1 MNPSL
6 RNYLSSLCAFRSLSR
21 SFLSFPSIALGC
33 PFTVPVSPLSQPSL
47 HFFSSSLSFY
57 PSSYFFPPSFQH
69 LFLFFPFSFSF
80 PSSIFPLF
88 TFSPFPPY
96 FVLLFIYLFPFS
108 PLSFSLLHISPPLS
122 FNYVFPLPPSLVLN
136 VHSSLGIG
144 EKGHAWRLCGDG
156 TYTAGVGSNNIQYT
170 RTPNHAW
177 VVLVNTT
184 VVWP

>member
-1 MNPSL
+1 MITTSSQTADLYILKFYCCHPFAIYLIMNPSL
-6 RNYLSSLCAFRSLSR
+6 RNYLSSLCAFRSLLR
-21 SFLSFPSIALGC
+21 SFLSFTSIALGC

-57 PSSYFFPPSFQH
+57 PSSYCFPPSFQH

-122 FNYVFPLPPSLVLN
+122 FNYVFSPPLPPALS
-136 VHSSLGIG
+136 
-144 EKGHAWRLCGDG
+144 
-156 TYTAGVGSNNIQYT
+156 
-170 RTPNHAW
+170 
-177 VVLVNTT
+177 
-184 VVWP
+184 